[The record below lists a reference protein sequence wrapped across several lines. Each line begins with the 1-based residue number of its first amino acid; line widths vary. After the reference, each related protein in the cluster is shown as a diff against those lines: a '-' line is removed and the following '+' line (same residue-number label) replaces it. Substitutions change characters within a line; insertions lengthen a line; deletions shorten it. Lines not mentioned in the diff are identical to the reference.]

1 MDLNHDTLSRLKR
14 RLKDCFLDDET
25 LRVFVDDGYFWSG
38 QGFRGQLSIEA
49 GNCFGVQED
58 HLLEIA
64 LFTELL
70 HNASLVH
77 DDIVDSDYERRG
89 YQTLWHRYGLS
100 KALLIG
106 DLLIAKAFEVA
117 SMSEISSNVKSKW
130 SLSLSNTVSVAVR
143 GALSELDFKLSESD
157 DLFSKYF
164 RMASDKTGMMF
175 TLPIRCIGYAAQLNE
190 SEIEKLSEIF
200 SKLAVAYQIRD
211 DEADYL
217 GNKTGRATKS
227 DFHNDRPNLFQLLSK
242 SPLYSSNFLIHA
254 AKYQEKLIEEAKV
267 GLKEFPNS
275 LNNMTSNLVLPFVQL
290 SSKPDLSANLT
301 H

>member
-1 MDLNHDTLSRLKR
+1 
-14 RLKDCFLDDET
+14 
-25 LRVFVDDGYFWSG
+25 
-38 QGFRGQLSIEA
+38 
-49 GNCFGVQED
+49 
-58 HLLEIA
+58 
-64 LFTELL
+64 
-70 HNASLVH
+70 
-77 DDIVDSDYERRG
+77 
-89 YQTLWHRYGLS
+89 
-100 KALLIG
+100 
-106 DLLIAKAFEVA
+106 
-117 SMSEISSNVKSKW
+117 MSEISSTVKSKW

-175 TLPIRCIGYAAQLNE
+175 TLPLRCIGYAAQLNE

-242 SPLYSSNFLIHA
+242 SPLYSSDFLIHA

-275 LNNMTSNLVLPFVQL
+275 LINMTSNLVLPFVQL
-290 SSKPDLSANLT
+290 STKPDLSANLT